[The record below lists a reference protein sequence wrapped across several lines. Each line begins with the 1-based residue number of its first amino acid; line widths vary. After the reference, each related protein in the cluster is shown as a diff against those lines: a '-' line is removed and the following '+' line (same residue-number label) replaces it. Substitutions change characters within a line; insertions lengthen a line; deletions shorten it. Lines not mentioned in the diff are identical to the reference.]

1 MAETNWGQPLRDMVE
16 MSDQEL
22 AGVAAKAFLIGLKD
36 GRELAGPITADK
48 LMMALPGHP
57 HRIMHS
63 KKLRQVY
70 GAAFDIMK
78 GHARIKAREG

>member
-22 AGVAAKAFLIGLKD
+22 TGLAAKAFLIGLKD

-48 LMMALPGHP
+48 LIMELPGHP
-57 HRIMHS
+57 HRLIHAR
-63 KKLRQVY
+63 KLRQVY
-70 GAAFDIMK
+70 GAAFDIMQAHK
-78 GHARIKAREG
+78 RIRAREG